1 MKKQIQS
8 RWLSYTYLLI
18 NTICWGAALII
29 VKPAFEVTTPFRFL
43 MYRYALALPLSLPL
57 LLTYKKHLTF
67 RNIKTISSIELVGT
81 TLSLGLLYAGL
92 SKTSAIEA
100 SFLTTTTPI
109 FVVLAGVLLLK
120 EKQEK
125 RETLGL
131 LIAFMGTV
139 ALTVVPTLQQNI
151 IMSTPSLLGNLLIIG
166 QNTATAIYFIL
177 AKRWY
182 KHLPKL
188 FVTTFSFVIGLVSF
202 FILSLIEAGS
212 LQQLLSL
219 IAYDLQHTAVLWAS
233 FYMAVFG
240 SIIGLTAYIKGQDG
254 IEASEA
260 SLFWYLQ
267 PLVFIPLGMI
277 LLDET
282 ISLSQL
288 IALATILI
296 GVLIAERRKS

>member
-1 MKKQIQS
+1 MKKRTQS
-8 RWLSYTYLLI
+8 RWLSYLFLLI
-18 NTICWGAALII
+18 NTICWGAALIV
-29 VKPAFEVTTPFRFL
+29 VKPAFDVTTPFRFL

-57 LLTYKKHLTF
+57 LFTYRKHVNSDNLKIITVL
-67 RNIKTISSIELVGT
+67 ELIGT

-109 FVVLAGVLLLK
+109 FVVLAGVLILK
-120 EKQEK
+120 ERQEK

-131 LIAFMGTV
+131 LIAFIGTV
-139 ALTVVPTLQQNI
+139 ALTVLPTIKQNFVL
-151 IMSTPSLLGNLLIIG
+151 STQSLWGNLLIIA
-166 QNTATAIYFIL
+166 QNIATALYFVL

-182 KHLPKL
+182 KNLPKL
-188 FVTTFSFVIGLVSF
+188 FVTTISFVIGLVSF
-202 FILSLIEAGS
+202 FILSLVEAGS
-212 LQQLLSL
+212 LSNFVTLT
-219 IAYDLQHTAVLWAS
+219 AYDLQHTSVLWAS

-267 PLVFIPLGMI
+267 PLVFVPLGI
-277 LLDET
+277 FFLAET

-288 IALATILI
+288 LALVTILI
-296 GVLIAERRKS
+296 GVLIAEKRK